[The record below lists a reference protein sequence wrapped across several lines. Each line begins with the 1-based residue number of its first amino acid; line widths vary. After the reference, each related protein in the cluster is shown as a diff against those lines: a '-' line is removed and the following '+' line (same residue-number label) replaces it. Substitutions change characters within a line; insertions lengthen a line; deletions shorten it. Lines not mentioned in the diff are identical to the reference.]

1 MTKTNLNTKIDSLIN
16 QKKSFALWRIPGETC
31 IHYAI
36 QTEKSPSLLYD
47 IESLNGRSGY
57 VIAPFNI
64 SEVHPIVLI
73 SPENTGSIEIDAITE
88 NNDLHDLSSGYS
100 FVSEEKDISDYKKKF
115 KNFLQA
121 LASNKQEKLV
131 LSRKKTVLRQ
141 GNISISK
148 AFIRAVKRYIYSYV
162 YICYTPQTGIWM
174 GSTPEILLAGSK
186 NKWQTVALAG
196 TQRLKDGKLPETWDE
211 KNIREQALV
220 ATYIRQKLLSLNIL
234 TESKGPF
241 PVKAGELSHLKTE
254 FIFNLDN
261 ENIIG
266 KVIKALHPTP
276 AVCGLP
282 KEIAYNFILK
292 EEGYDRS
299 YYSGFIGMLK
309 PGGQSDLYVNLR
321 CMNISP
327 DKFTF
332 YAGGGLLSSS
342 SLEDEWNETEDKM
355 MTMERLFL

>member
-1 MTKTNLNTKIDSLIN
+1 MIETDLNTTIDSLIN

-36 QTEKSPSLLYD
+36 QTDASPSLLYD

-57 VIAPFNI
+57 VIAPFYISNI
-64 SEVHPIVLI
+64 HPIVLI
-73 SPENTGSIEIDAITE
+73 DTELTGSFETDSVVNVGKLPENPSE
-88 NNDLHDLSSGYS
+88 YS
-100 FVSEEKDISDYKKKF
+100 FASEGKDISDYEQRF
-115 KNFLQA
+115 NNFLEA
-121 LASNKQEKLV
+121 LVSNKQEKLV
-131 LSRKKTVLRQ
+131 LSRKKIIRRQ
-141 GNISISK
+141 GSVPIAT

-162 YICYTPQTGIWM
+162 YICYSPQTGIWM
-174 GSTPEILLAGSK
+174 GSTPEILLAGSN

-196 TQRLKDGKLPETWDE
+196 TQRLKNGKLPESWDE

-220 ATYIRQKLLSLNIL
+220 ATYIRQRLLSLNIL

-241 PVKAGELSHLKTE
+241 PVKAGELSHLKTV
-254 FIFNLDN
+254 FTFNLDN
-261 ENIIG
+261 EGIIG
-266 KVIKALHPTP
+266 KVLKLLHPTP

-282 KEIAYNFILK
+282 KEAAYDFILK

-321 CMNISP
+321 CMNINA
-327 DKFTF
+327 DNFTF
-332 YAGGGLLSSS
+332 YAGGGLLPSSTMA
-342 SLEDEWNETEDKM
+342 DEWNETEDKM
-355 MTMERLFL
+355 MTMERLFS